1 MSPLWIAVHLPLLPL
16 EAFRPNWLDEA
27 PAVVFERERVTALS
41 APARALGVQEGMRRG
56 GVQLLAPQALLQER
70 DPLREQ
76 GLLEQTALALLQYTP
91 QVTLA
96 PDACVLLD
104 VSASLRLFGGMR
116 ALCRKIGVTIA
127 RLGVSATLSSGVT
140 ATGAWMLARYGNV
153 RTLRSRSLQRRLDRL
168 PVVLLS
174 AAQAHLEWLHGLGC
188 RQLGQLR
195 RLPRPGLQRRC
206 GRALLDMLDRAYG
219 DLPELHEWVVAPPVF
234 KARVELPDRIEHT
247 DILAAYAQGLLVQ
260 LAGWLAARQLSIK
273 QLHLWLEHERGRQAV
288 APTELRIALSVPAWQ
303 EDHLHTLVKEKL
315 ARSSLPAPAI
325 ALGLA
330 AEELQAM
337 QAASE
342 LLFPEPGGSPEDHQR
357 LLELLV
363 ARLGADKVRQAVPRA
378 DHRPE
383 IANRWCSVM
392 QPATTLPAPLATDP
406 ARLPP
411 RPLWLLEEP
420 LPLRMQQHKPFY
432 RTPLEFTSPPE
443 RIEAG
448 WWEGRPLTRDYF
460 TARDARHAYYWIF
473 RQWRGGEASDEE
485 PQWFLHGLFG

>member
-16 EAFRPNWLDEA
+16 EVFRPNWLDEA
-27 PAVVFERERVTALS
+27 AAVVFERDRVSALT
-41 APARALGVQEGMRRG
+41 APARALGVHEGMRRG
-56 GVQLLAPQALLQER
+56 GVQLLAPQAHLNER
-70 DPLREQ
+70 DILREQ
-76 GLLEQTALALLQYTP
+76 TTLQQAALALLQYTP

-96 PDACVLLD
+96 EEDCILLE
-104 VSASLRLFGGMR
+104 VGASLRLFGGIR
-116 ALCRKIGVTIA
+116 ALCRKIRVTIA
-127 RLGVSATLSSGVT
+127 RMGLSATLSCAVT
-140 ATGAWMLARYGNV
+140 ATGAWLLARYGYV
-153 RTLRSRSLQRRLDRL
+153 RTLSHHSLQRRLDRL
-168 PVVLLS
+168 PVVLLT
-174 AAQAHLEWLHGLGC
+174 AARAHLEWLHGLGC
-188 RQLGQLR
+188 RQLGQVQ
-195 RLPRPGLQRRC
+195 RLPRAGLQRRC
-206 GRALLDMLDRAYG
+206 GKELLGMLDRAYG
-219 DLPELHEWVVAPPVF
+219 ATPEVHDWIVAPPTF
-234 KARVELPDRIEHT
+234 QARVELPDRIEHT
-247 DILAAYAQGLLVQ
+247 DILAAYAQGLLAQ
-260 LAGWLAARQLSIK
+260 LAGWLTARQLAIK
-273 QLHLWLEHERGRQAV
+273 KLRLWLEHERGRQAV
-288 APTELRIALSVPAWQ
+288 APTELQVALSVPAWQ

-330 AEELQAM
+330 ADELESQ

-342 LLFPEPGGSPEDHQR
+342 MLFPEPGGSAEDHQR

-363 ARLGADKVRQAVPRA
+363 ARLGADKVQQAAPRA

-392 QPATTLPAPLATDP
+392 QSPASLPAALNTDA

-411 RPLWLLEEP
+411 RPLWLLAEP

-432 RTPLEFTSPPE
+432 RSALEFTSPPE

-460 TARDARHAYYWIF
+460 TARDASHAYYWIF
-473 RQWRGGEASDEE
+473 RQWRGGEWSDEE